1 MDAPAAATTRHVL
14 FLNWR
19 DTRNPEGG
27 GSEVYVERIAGELVR
42 HGHRAT
48 LLCATHPAG
57 PAEETT
63 PGGVRVLRRG
73 GRHTVYLRAALAYLA
88 GALGFGPLSRRH
100 GGRPDLIVDVGNG
113 LPFLSAL
120 YARRPVIAL
129 VHHVHREQWPVV
141 LGPSLAR
148 FGWWVESWLAPRV
161 YRRCR
166 YVTVSAATRDELA
179 TLGIDP
185 ARVDIVHNGTP
196 DMTVGPVPR
205 SPEPSLVVLGRLVP
219 HKQVEVALATLA
231 ALGDELPGLTLTVAG
246 QGWWEAQL
254 RHTAAEL
261 GLTDRVRFTG
271 FVSDA
276 DKRHLLASAW
286 VALTPSL
293 KEGWGLT
300 IVEAGAVGT
309 PTVAFRGAGGVEE
322 SLVDGETGLLAEDV
336 DDFVAKVRL
345 LLTDD
350 GYRATMGTAARAHA
364 ARFTWPVS
372 GKKFAALVTR
382 AANGT
387 TGSSVEQQAP
397 AGSPAGQSGPAG
409 SPVGRSGPAVPPVG
423 RTDPAGSPVAQ
434 VEQSYLVP

>member
-1 MDAPAAATTRHVL
+1 MEAPAAATRHVL

-42 HGHRAT
+42 RGHQAT
-48 LLCATHPAG
+48 LLCARHSAG
-57 PAEETT
+57 PAEEVTAA
-63 PGGVRVLRRG
+63 GVRVLRRG
-73 GRHTVYLRAALAYLA
+73 GRHTVYLRAALVYLA
-88 GALGFGPLSRRH
+88 GALGFGPLSRRG

-141 LGPSLAR
+141 LGRGLAT

-161 YRRCR
+161 YRRCQ
-166 YVTVSAATRDELA
+166 YITVSAATRRELA

-185 ARVDIVHNGTP
+185 ARVAIVHNGTP

-205 SPEPSLVVLGRLVP
+205 TPHPSLVVLGRLVP
-219 HKQVEVALATLA
+219 HKQVEVALQTVA
-231 ALGDELPGLTLTVAG
+231 ALATELPELTLVVAG
-246 QGWWEAQL
+246 QGWWEPQL
-254 RHTAAEL
+254 RQLAADL
-261 GLTDRVRFTG
+261 GVTDRVRFTG
-271 FVSDA
+271 FISDEE
-276 DKRHLLASAW
+276 KRTLLAGAW

-322 SLVDGETGLLAEDV
+322 ALVDTETGLLADDV
-336 DDFVAKVRL
+336 DDFVAKVRRL
-345 LLTDD
+345 LVDD
-350 GYRATMGTAARAHA
+350 AYRAAMGAGARAHA

-372 GKKFAALVTR
+372 GEKFAALVAR
-382 AANGT
+382 AANVPALAPVKQMEP
-387 TGSSVEQQAP
+387 VEP
-397 AGSPAGQSGPAG
+397 
-409 SPVGRSGPAVPPVG
+409 
-423 RTDPAGSPVAQ
+423 
-434 VEQSYLVP
+434 SYLVP